1 MFVKTDAREVV
12 RRLRRE
18 EGMALNAIAA
28 LVGVSKSSVSRWVR
42 DIELR
47 PDQHAALR
55 LLNPRYNAQLRG
67 QGGRQRSARASRLAA
82 QEHGREFARRGD
94 PLHLEGCMLY
104 WAEGAKARNAAVFV
118 NSDADMVEL
127 FLRFLRECY
136 GVPDDRVAFSVNCH
150 VGEGQ
155 DASEVTCWWLRRLGL
170 PETCARAATVNR
182 PSAASRRRRG
192 QTLPHGTAR
201 LAVHSTFIVQS
212 IYGAIQEYTGT
223 SRPEWLDLR

>member
-1 MFVKTDAREVV
+1 MFVKTEAREVA

-18 EGMALNAIAA
+18 E
-28 LVGVSKSSVSRWVR
+28 
-42 DIELR
+42 
-47 PDQHAALR
+47 
-55 LLNPRYNAQLRG
+55 
-67 QGGRQRSARASRLAA
+67 
-82 QEHGREFARRGD
+82 
-94 PLHLEGCMLY
+94 
-104 WAEGAKARNAAVFV
+104 
-118 NSDADMVEL
+118 
-127 FLRFLRECY
+127 Y

-155 DASEVTCWWLRRLGL
+155 DASEVTRWWLRRLGL
-170 PETCARAATVNR
+170 PETCARAATVNK